1 MEIHM
6 FVKHAVE
13 SFYF

>member
-6 FVKHAVE
+6 FVKHVVE